1 MEKHNNTDVLHENEK
16 YDTLKNNKALLA
28 LKEILERKNTAE
40 VFIGKYGIV
49 IREISRKTKYT
60 QD

>member
-16 YDTLKNNKALLA
+16 YDILKNNKALLA
-28 LKEILERKNTAE
+28 LNGILERKNTAE

>member
-16 YDTLKNNKALLA
+16 YDILKNNKALLA